1 MTGGLPGDPAD
12 QLGSIT
18 VPVVTTEGDLRFA
31 SLVRSHFEGL
41 LEREPVLATYLGI
54 HELDDR
60 LGDQSRG
67 AHEDLIA
74 SEHRFLADL
83 RAIDPA
89 TLSEANALEL
99 EMAILGARRAIFDE
113 EAHRTWERRVTAGE
127 GLGDALFLLFARD
140 FAPLADRLDSVAARL
155 EAAPLALTQVRDRL
169 GADPV
174 GLWLELELEAVASL
188 PGFLD
193 LIGQAAVD
201 AYGDDTRRVRRLERA
216 TDGAKAALED
226 YAAWIREQLP
236 RAGSGFALGGE
247 RLDELIELRAFDGLT
262 ADEIL
267 DIGWQQL
274 ELNHAARR
282 AAAAEIDPAASE
294 EEVLERVKAD
304 HPATF
309 DEALAEYQDVMRRA
323 RDFVEREGLATVPA
337 DAPLDVIATPEY
349 LRRMTPFAAY
359 FAPAAFDRPRRG
371 IYIVTPSIDD
381 DPGAMLEHY
390 RASISN
396 TSIHEA
402 YPGHHLQLSAALER
416 PTMTRLLIDAPEFV
430 EGWGMYSEQLMREH
444 GFDATP
450 AHRMALATDAIWRAC
465 RIILDIRLHRG
476 EIGTQEA
483 TEFLIDHTGFERPNA
498 EAEVQRYTFT
508 PTYQLSYLLGK
519 VLILRLRED
528 ERRRLGAGFSLRE
541 FHDALLWTG
550 SIPLSFH
557 RRFLAGEGGGP
568 FRPAPRV

>member
-1 MTGGLPGDPAD
+1 MTGV
-12 QLGSIT
+12 GSTNTQERLAAIA
-18 VPVVTTEGDLRFA
+18 VPVVATGTDERFA
-31 SLVRSHFEGL
+31 TLVRSHFEDL
-41 LEREPVLATYLGI
+41 LEREPVFATFLGI

-60 LGDQSRG
+60 LGDMSRD
-67 AHEDLIA
+67 AHLDLIA
-74 SEHRFLADL
+74 AERRYLADL
-83 RAIDPA
+83 EALDPGE
-89 TLSEANALEL
+89 LSDANLLEREL
-99 EMAILGARRAIFDE
+99 AILGARRTIFDE
-113 EAHRTWERRVTAGE
+113 EIHRTWERRVTAGE

-140 FAPLADRLDSVAARL
+140 FAPLPDRLDSIAGRL
-155 EAAPLALTQVRDRL
+155 EAAPTALTQVRDRL
-169 GADPV
+169 GNDPV
-174 GLWLELELEAVASL
+174 ALWLDLELEAVASL

-193 LIGQAAVD
+193 LILDAAVG
-201 AYGDDTRRVRRLERA
+201 AYGDDSRFRRLERA
-216 TDGAKAALED
+216 AAGARTALED
-226 YAAWIREQLP
+226 YTRWIRGRLP
-236 RAGSGFALGGE
+236 GASTAFALGRE
-247 RLDELIELRAFDGLT
+247 RLDALIDLRAFDGLT
-262 ADEIL
+262 ADQVL
-267 DIGWQQL
+267 DIGWDQL
-274 ELNHAARR
+274 ELHHAARR
-282 AAAAEIDPAASE
+282 AAAAEIDPSVTE
-294 EEVLERVKAD
+294 LEVLERVKRD

-309 DEALAEYQDVMRRA
+309 DEALAEYQAVMARA
-323 RDFVEREGLATVPA
+323 RDFVEECGLATVPA

-371 IYIVTPSIDD
+371 IYIVTPSVDD
-381 DPGAMLEHY
+381 DPGAMLEHN

-416 PTMTRLLIDAPEFV
+416 PTLTRLLIDAPEFV

-444 GFDATP
+444 GFDATA

-483 TEFLIDHTGFERPNA
+483 TEFLIEHTGFERPNA

-519 VLILRLRED
+519 VLILRLRDD
-528 ERRRLGAGFSLRE
+528 ERRRLGDRFSLRQ

-568 FRPAPRV
+568 FGPASGH

>member
-1 MTGGLPGDPAD
+1 MTGVASSGTRELLDSIAVPTVVTEAD
-12 QLGSIT
+12 Q
-18 VPVVTTEGDLRFA
+18 RFA
-31 SLVRSHFEGL
+31 TLIRSHFEQL
-41 LEREPVLATYLGI
+41 VEREPVLATYLGI
-54 HELDDR
+54 HDLDER

-67 AHEDLIA
+67 AHLELVA
-74 SEHRFLADL
+74 AERRFLADL
-83 RAIDPA
+83 EATDPSA
-89 TLSEANALEL
+89 LSDANSLER

-113 EAHRTWERRVTAGE
+113 EVHRSWERRVTAGE

-140 FAPLADRLDSVAARL
+140 FAPLPERLDSIAARL
-155 EAAPLALTQVRDRL
+155 EAAPEALLQVRDRL

-174 GLWLELELEAVASL
+174 ALWLELELEAVASL

-193 LIGQAAVD
+193 LILDAAGG
-201 AYGDDTRRVRRLERA
+201 AYQDDGRFRRIDRA
-216 TDGAKAALED
+216 AETTKSALED
-226 YAAWIREQLP
+226 YAAWIREQMP
-236 RAGSGFALGGE
+236 RAGTDFALG
-247 RLDELIELRAFDGLT
+247 RDNLDQLIELRAFDGLT

-267 DIGWQQL
+267 DIGWEQL

-282 AAAAEIDPAASE
+282 AAAAEIDPTASE
-294 EEVLERVKAD
+294 QEVLDRVKGD

-309 DEALAEYQDVMRRA
+309 DEALAEYQDVMARA
-323 RDFVEREGLATVPA
+323 LAFVEERGLATIPD
-337 DAPLDVIATPEY
+337 DAPLDVIATPDY

-371 IYIVTPSIDD
+371 IYIVTPSVDD
-381 DPGAMLEHY
+381 DPGAMREHN

-416 PTMTRLLIDAPEFV
+416 PTLTRLLADAPEFV
-430 EGWGMYSEQLMREH
+430 EGWGMYSEQMMREH

-483 TEFLIDHTGFERPNA
+483 TDFLIEHTGFERPNA

-528 ERRRLGAGFSLRE
+528 EQRRLGPRFSLRE

-550 SIPLSFH
+550 SIQMSFH

-568 FRPAPRV
+568 FRPTHGR

>member
-1 MTGGLPGDPAD
+1 MTGVASPGTRELLD
-12 QLGSIT
+12 SIA
-18 VPVVTTEGDLRFA
+18 VPTVVTDADRRFA
-31 SLVRSHFEGL
+31 TLVRSHFEDL
-41 LEREPVLATYLGI
+41 VEHEPVLATYLGI

-60 LGDQSRG
+60 LGDMSRD
-67 AHEDLIA
+67 AHLGLIA
-74 SEHRFLADL
+74 AERRYLADL
-83 RAIDPA
+83 EATDP
-89 TLSEANALEL
+89 TGLSEANRLER

-113 EAHRTWERRVTAGE
+113 EVHRTWERRVTAGE

-140 FAPLADRLDSVAARL
+140 FAPFSDRLDSITARL
-155 EAAPLALTQVRDRL
+155 EAAPASLMQVRDRL
-169 GADPV
+169 ADDPV
-174 GLWLELELEAVASL
+174 TLWLELELEAVASL

-193 LIGQAAVD
+193 LILDTAAG
-201 AYGDDTRRVRRLERA
+201 AYRDETRSLRLERA
-216 TDGAKAALED
+216 AEGAKAALEE
-226 YAAWIREQLP
+226 YSSWIREQLP
-236 RAGSGFALGGE
+236 RAGSDFALGRE
-247 RLDELIELRAFDGLT
+247 HLDELIGLRAFDGLT
-262 ADEIL
+262 TDEIL
-267 DIGWQQL
+267 DIGWEQL
-274 ELNHAARR
+274 ELNHSARG
-282 AAAAEIDPAASE
+282 AAAAEIDASASE
-294 EEVLERVKAD
+294 LEVLDRVKGD

-309 DEALAEYQDVMRRA
+309 AEALAEYQDVMARA
-323 RDFVEREGLATVPA
+323 RAFVEDQGLATIPA
-337 DAPLDVIATPEY
+337 DSPLDVIATPDY

-371 IYIVTPSIDD
+371 IYIVTPSVDD
-381 DPGAMLEHY
+381 DPGAMREHN

-416 PTMTRLLIDAPEFV
+416 PTLTRLLADAPEFV
-430 EGWGMYSEQLMREH
+430 EGWGMYSEQMMREH

-483 TEFLIDHTGFERPNA
+483 TDFLIQHTGFERPNA

-508 PTYQLSYLLGK
+508 PSYQLSYLLGK

-528 ERRRLGAGFSLRE
+528 ERRRLGDRFSLRA

-550 SIPLSFH
+550 SIQLSFH
-557 RRFLAGEGGGP
+557 RRFLSGEGGGP
-568 FRPAPRV
+568 FRPSSGR